1 MSMRTADANVT
12 IAIRA
17 AVDPTVSVCTV
28 LRIKFRDA
36 VHPEGGTDPDP
47 STINTKSTTG
57 LHTGPGDGDAVVG
70 GADGATVDG
79 ESVEIVGDCVGEEEV
94 VDVGEA
100 VVVVA
105 PHEIPDVPFVAILS
119 SALLS
124 AATSSPHC
132 SAGAKRRSEAEDKH
146 WKPLA
151 PLVPI
156 TALMAAGPSEDT
168 RQPALTLL

>member
-1 MSMRTADANVT
+1 MRTADANVT
-12 IAIRA
+12 MAMRA

-57 LHTGPGDGDAVVG
+57 LHTGPGDGDVVVG
-70 GADGATVDG
+70 GDDGAVVDG
-79 ESVEIVGDCVGEEEV
+79 ESVAIVGACVGEEEV
-94 VDVGEA
+94 VVVGEE

-105 PHEIPDVPFVAILS
+105 PHEIPVVPFVAILS

-132 SAGAKRRSEAEDKH
+132 IAGAKRPSEAEEEH
-146 WKPLA
+146 RNPLA
-151 PLVPI
+151 PLAPM